1 MEAPRHAVVVE
12 AYQGLIEFLS
22 NDPAELTAAR
32 GLGLPLPELAEQL
45 GCRFTVLTWDDWRRD
60 ETRWG
65 SPFTWDWPA
74 ATRPL
79 DTSAAIPRPP
89 DLGPAVRFRAVPARE
104 PDRGLPLFEI
114 AQSPRTLG
122 LIANSDLLVL
132 LSRCLEDELA
142 RLSRED
148 PFALVIVPLW
158 GGLGHLPQMARAAGV
173 TGGSGFDAR
182 FAVVVTDPSVH
193 RQRANEEGLWTRPA
207 QVRRQAEEMS
217 LALADLALTFGPRGC
232 ALARAGRLPDSA
244 PPVRAPRRVP
254 KDLLDKIAAAAEH
267 PAGPGPLR
275 PFLDEPQD
283 GASGVL
289 AALDAVRLLAG
300 REISFGAPVAAAGP
314 DMVFAPMK
322 PRSFDDYW
330 SSRAWVRE
338 LRISGLWNWSRERP
352 GSGSGL
358 PLRLFPSRF
367 EHLPDV
373 WSELARGSAVLLSPA
388 AAEGLLPGEE
398 PPPEVTIGA
407 EPTAERL
414 ADRISDLVLS
424 GPERLDGIRRDLC
437 RKVAAAHRS
446 EARRRLL
453 DDTAAALDR
462 LFRGETERPDLGR
475 AAVLLL
481 DRTRPLDPALLDPP
495 LRLDAGE
502 GTLSV
507 VLTCYD
513 LGPYITEAVESVW
526 ASERLPDEVLLVDDG
541 SRDEQ
546 TRARLSALEG
556 EAVARRL
563 PLTVLR
569 QSNKG
574 LCGARNAGL
583 AAARGDFISFLDGDD
598 LIEPPF
604 YRLALD
610 LMTRHPRLG
619 GIAAWSHCF
628 GPSGPNEP
636 VGFWNPPHPEL
647 PLLFVEN
654 CVFVPCLTRT
664 ELLRSL
670 GGYDTRQRYNYED
683 WELSV
688 RLLAAGWPIVTIP
701 AFLARYRVR
710 PDSLLRTMTPI
721 QNQVMRERLLQT
733 HRETAGRF
741 AVEISMQLEHRL
753 KTLEMAGNG
762 AAGAQPLWKRTA
774 GRVLAFART
783 RKKKER

>member
-1 MEAPRHAVVVE
+1 MERHAVIVE
-12 AYQGLIEFLS
+12 AYQGLIELLTT
-22 NDPAELTAAR
+22 DPAELTTAR
-32 GLGLPLPELAEQL
+32 GLGLPLPELAEML
-45 GCRFTVLTWDDWRRD
+45 GCRCTVLTWDDWRRD

-74 ATRPL
+74 ATRPV
-79 DTSAAIPRPP
+79 DPSGAIPRPP
-89 DLGPAVRFRAVPARE
+89 DLGPAVRFRPVPARE

-114 AQSPRTLG
+114 SQSRRTLG
-122 LIANSDLLVL
+122 LIANNDLLVL
-132 LSRCLEDELA
+132 LSQCLQDELE
-142 RLSRED
+142 RLFRED
-148 PFALVIVPLW
+148 PFSVVIVPLC
-158 GGLGHLPQMARAAGV
+158 GGLGHLPQMARAAGRA
-173 TGGSGFDAR
+173 GFDAR

-232 ALARAGRLPDSA
+232 AFARAGRLADGT

-254 KDLLDKIAAAAEH
+254 PDLLSRIAAAAEH

-283 GASGVL
+283 GSSGVL

-300 REISFGAPVAAAGP
+300 REISFGAPVVAAGP

-338 LRISGLWNWSRERP
+338 LRIAGLWEWSRERP
-352 GSGSGL
+352 GAGGGL

-373 WSELARGSAVLLSPA
+373 WNELARGSAVLLSPA
-388 AAEGLLPGEE
+388 ATEGLLSVDEL
-398 PPPEVTIGA
+398 PPEVTIGG

-414 ADRISDLVLS
+414 ADRLSDLVLT

-437 RKVAAAHRS
+437 RQVVTAHRS
-446 EARRRLL
+446 AARERLL
-453 DDTAAALDR
+453 ADTAAALDR
-462 LFRGETERPDLGR
+462 LFPKTFETPDLRTPDLGE
-475 AAVLLL
+475 ASVLLL
-481 DRTRPLDPALLDPP
+481 DRTRPLHPPPPAPP
-495 LRLDAGE
+495 LPGSLPADTGE
-502 GTLSV
+502 ATLSV

-526 ASERLPDEVLLVDDG
+526 ASERVPDEVLLVDDG

-546 TRARLSALEG
+546 TRARISALEG
-556 EAVARRL
+556 EAAARRL

-569 QSNKG
+569 QPNKG

-583 AAARGDFISFLDGDD
+583 AAARGTFISFLDGDD
-598 LIEPPF
+598 LIDPPF
-604 YRLALD
+604 YRLALG
-610 LMTRHPRLG
+610 LMARHPRLG
-619 GIAAWSHCF
+619 GVNAWSLCF
-628 GPSGPNEP
+628 GPEGP

-647 PLLFVEN
+647 PFLFVEN
-654 CVFVPCLTRT
+654 CVFVPCLMRT

-670 GGYDTRQRYNYED
+670 GGYDARQRYNYED

-721 QNQVMRERLLQT
+721 QNQVMRERLLAT
-733 HRETAGRF
+733 HRETAARF
-741 AVEISMQLEHRL
+741 ALEISMQLEHRL
-753 KTLEMAGNG
+753 KILEASGP
-762 AAGAQPLWKRTA
+762 AETPKPLWKRTA

-783 RKKKER
+783 RRKER

>member
-1 MEAPRHAVVVE
+1 
-12 AYQGLIEFLS
+12 
-22 NDPAELTAAR
+22 
-32 GLGLPLPELAEQL
+32 
-45 GCRFTVLTWDDWRRD
+45 
-60 ETRWG
+60 
-65 SPFTWDWPA
+65 
-74 ATRPL
+74 
-79 DTSAAIPRPP
+79 
-89 DLGPAVRFRAVPARE
+89 
-104 PDRGLPLFEI
+104 
-114 AQSPRTLG
+114 
-122 LIANSDLLVL
+122 
-132 LSRCLEDELA
+132 
-142 RLSRED
+142 
-148 PFALVIVPLW
+148 
-158 GGLGHLPQMARAAGV
+158 
-173 TGGSGFDAR
+173 
-182 FAVVVTDPSVH
+182 
-193 RQRANEEGLWTRPA
+193 
-207 QVRRQAEEMS
+207 
-217 LALADLALTFGPRGC
+217 
-232 ALARAGRLPDSA
+232 
-244 PPVRAPRRVP
+244 
-254 KDLLDKIAAAAEH
+254 
-267 PAGPGPLR
+267 PGPLR

-338 LRISGLWNWSRERP
+338 LRIAGLWSWSRERP
-352 GSGSGL
+352 GSGGGL

-407 EPTAERL
+407 EPTPERL
-414 ADRISDLVLS
+414 ADRLSDLVLS

-446 EARRRLL
+446 EARKRLL
-453 DDTAAALDR
+453 TDTVAALDR
-462 LFRGETERPDLGR
+462 LFQGALETPDLGR
-475 AAVLLL
+475 SAVLLL
-481 DRTRPLDPALLDPP
+481 DRTRPLTPLPPDPP
-495 LRLDAGE
+495 LRGTGKE
-502 GTLSV
+502 STLSV

-513 LGPYITEAVESVW
+513 LGPYITAAVESIW
-526 ASERLPDEVLLVDDG
+526 ASERMPDEVLLVDDG

-546 TRARLSALEG
+546 TRARISALEG
-556 EAVARRL
+556 EAAARRL

-574 LCGARNAGL
+574 LCGARNAGI
-583 AAARGDFISFLDGDD
+583 AAARGAFISFLDGDD
-598 LIEPPF
+598 LIDPPF

-619 GIAAWSHCF
+619 GVAAWSLCF
-628 GPSGPNEP
+628 GEDGP

-654 CVFVPCLTRT
+654 CVFVPCLMRT

-710 PDSLLRTMTPI
+710 PDSLLRTMTTI
-721 QNQVMRERLLQT
+721 QNQVMRERLLET

-741 AVEISMQLEHRL
+741 AIEISMQLEHRL
-753 KTLEMAGNG
+753 KTLE
-762 AAGAQPLWKRTA
+762 AAGSVDTPKPLWKRTA

-783 RKKKER
+783 RKKRER